1 MAVFKTIEEAREY
14 FKGDRFAAVNG
25 MQIDELGEDS
35 CVCSM
40 TLTEDHRNAYGSVMG
55 GVIFTLA
62 DFAFAVMSNNIH
74 NVSVAQQVSINYLA
88 APKGKRLIAEASCV
102 KTGRTSTV
110 INVLVSD
117 ETGRLAAQFV
127 GTAFR
132 M

>member
-40 TLTEDHRNAYGSVMG
+40 TLTNDHRNAYGSVMG

-62 DFAFAVMSNNIH
+62 DFAFAVMSNHIH